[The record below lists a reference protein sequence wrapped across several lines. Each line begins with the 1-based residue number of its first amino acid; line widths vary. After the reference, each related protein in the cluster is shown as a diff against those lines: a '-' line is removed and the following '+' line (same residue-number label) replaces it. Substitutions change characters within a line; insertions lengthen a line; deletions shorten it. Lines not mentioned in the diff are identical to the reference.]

1 MGTFSQNTNASTSTS
16 IALEWNF
23 ESDVNGIIQSM
34 TITQTAPSGTQTTQ
48 TFSTV
53 TISGA
58 TIFSGL
64 APDTAYSYVLT
75 APWEDDNG
83 DLNVESL
90 ECAGTTKAK
99 AAAGASGAGGG
110 GSAGS
115 QVPIPPDPII
125 NLTASW
131 NAPEYTEITVNWQVG
146 LDTTN
151 TRAEA
156 AGAGTYIS
164 DWSAEL
170 SQPSNKNPASATFS
184 GVKPSSYSITAT
196 AANISLTNT
205 TSKTIALAA
214 PPLPGAITG
223 LNAAWKKGYLAVE
236 LTWAQGQGTPTTSF
250 ELQRYAGEFSASAT
264 PQATVPVVPPS
275 SPFTDTPTNLS
286 LSSQYQY
293 QLIATNAFGQ
303 QSEVSNVLSPP
314 QAPSSPTN
322 VVAKWTIEYTQVSVT
337 WDPSDQADN
346 YEVVLLQTDS
356 FDVLT
361 QLEDHV
367 GVTSTSFQDQLAGQ
381 LSTDYQYRIIAHNR
395 FGSNSSLS
403 NFLMVSGPPSPPVTF
418 GPSPGVPPP
427 KKISPKAP

>member
-53 TISGA
+53 TISGT

-75 APWEDDNG
+75 APWEDENG
-83 DLNVESL
+83 DLNTESL

-99 AAAGASGAGGG
+99 AATGGG
-110 GSAGS
+110 GGGGGAGT

-146 LDTTN
+146 LDTTQ

-164 DWSAEL
+164 SWSAEL
-170 SQPSNKNPASATFS
+170 SQPSNKNPESVTFS
-184 GVKPSSYSITAT
+184 GVKPSSYTITAT

-214 PPLPGAITG
+214 PPLPGTITG
-223 LNAAWKKGYLAVE
+223 LNAAWNNGYTGVVLK
-236 LTWAQGQGTPTTSF
+236 WAQGPGTPTTSF

-275 SPFTDTPTNLS
+275 SPFTDTPPNIS
-286 LSSQYQY
+286 GSSQYQY

-314 QAPSSPTN
+314 QAPPSPTN
-322 VVAKWTIEYTQVSVT
+322 VVAKWSIEYTQVIVT
-337 WDPSDQADN
+337 WDPADQADN
-346 YEVVLLQTDS
+346 YEVVLLRTDI
-356 FDVLT
+356 FDVIT

-367 GVTSTSFQDQLAGQ
+367 GVTATSFQEQLAGQ
-381 LSTDYQYRIIAHNR
+381 LSTDYQYQITAHNR

-403 NFLMVSGPPSPPVTF
+403 NLLMVSSPQPPPVTF

>member
-16 IALEWNF
+16 ISLEWNF

-34 TITQTAPSGTQTTQ
+34 TITQTAPSGAQTPQ
-48 TFSTV
+48 NFSSV
-53 TISGA
+53 PISGA
-58 TIFSGL
+58 TIFSSL
-64 APDTAYSYVLT
+64 DPDTAYSYALT
-75 APWEDDNG
+75 APWVDENG

-90 ECAGTTKAK
+90 ECSGTTKAK
-99 AAAGASGAGGG
+99 AATGGG
-110 GSAGS
+110 GGGGGTGAGA
-115 QVPIPPDPII
+115 QVPIPPDPIV

-146 LDTTN
+146 LDTTK
-151 TRAEA
+151 TRASA
-156 AGAGTYIS
+156 AGAGTYTS

-170 SQPSNKNPASATFS
+170 SQPSNKTPASVTFS
-184 GVKPSSYSITAT
+184 GVKPSSYTITAT

-223 LNAAWKKGYLAVE
+223 LNAAWNNGYTGVVLK
-236 LTWAQGQGTPTTSF
+236 WAQGSGTPTTSF

-275 SPFTDTPTNLS
+275 SPFTDTPPDIS
-286 LSSQYQY
+286 GSSQYQY

-314 QAPSSPTN
+314 QAPPSPGN
-322 VVAKWTIEYTQVSVT
+322 VVAKWTIEYTQVTVT
-337 WDPSDQADN
+337 WDSSDQADN
-346 YEVVLLQTDS
+346 YEVVLLRTDN
-356 FDVLT
+356 FDVVT

-403 NFLMVSGPPSPPVTF
+403 NFLMVSLPQSPPVTS

-427 KKISPKAP
+427 KKISPTAP

>member
-1 MGTFSQNTNASTSTS
+1 
-16 IALEWNF
+16 
-23 ESDVNGIIQSM
+23 
-34 TITQTAPSGTQTTQ
+34 
-48 TFSTV
+48 
-53 TISGA
+53 
-58 TIFSGL
+58 
-64 APDTAYSYVLT
+64 
-75 APWEDDNG
+75 
-83 DLNVESL
+83 VESL
-90 ECAGTTKAK
+90 ECTGTTKAK
-99 AAAGASGAGGG
+99 AATGGG
-110 GSAGS
+110 GGGGGGGVGA
-115 QVPIPPDPII
+115 QVPIPPDPIV

-146 LDTTN
+146 LDTTE

-156 AGAGTYIS
+156 AGAGSYTS
-164 DWSAEL
+164 NWSAEL

-184 GVKPSSYSITAT
+184 GVKPSSYTITAT

-223 LNAAWKKGYLAVE
+223 LNAAWNNNGYMSVALK
-236 LTWAQGQGTPTTSF
+236 WAQGPGTPTTSF

-275 SPFTDTPTNLS
+275 SPFTDTPPNITG
-286 LSSQYQY
+286 SSQYQY

-303 QSEVSNVLSPP
+303 QSEVSNVLPPP

-322 VVAKWTIEYTQVSVT
+322 VVAKWTIEYTQVTVT

-346 YEVVLLQTDS
+346 YEVVLLRTDS
-356 FDVLT
+356 FDVIT

-367 GVTSTSFQDQLAGQ
+367 GVTSTSFQDQLVGQ
-381 LSTDYQYRIIAHNR
+381 LSTDYQYQIIAHNR

-403 NFLMVSGPPSPPVTF
+403 NFLMASSPPPPPVSF

-427 KKISPKAP
+427 QKISPKAP